1 MSIYYS
7 FKDIFE
13 DDYFLQTDLNIDE
26 SISLKDNIN
35 NLIMN
40 ELSVSS
46 KNIKNVVSYLSK
58 KIISFKYDESENII
72 VNYFRKIS
80 HLIKEFSRD
89 KLKFSQK
96 DKTLYLTLINA
107 ISIYFFHY
115 NNQNIVLN
123 DKHKKIIN
131 EFSDFFKLFIKLCDT
146 ENNIDLDVLNYEI
159 EFFILIINFFPHL
172 TRSIESKIVK
182 YLNNQFTFLIKNYN
196 QNNREYKILLKV
208 V

>member
-115 NNQNIVLN
+115 NNQIV
-123 DKHKKIIN
+123 
-131 EFSDFFKLFIKLCDT
+131 
-146 ENNIDLDVLNYEI
+146 
-159 EFFILIINFFPHL
+159 
-172 TRSIESKIVK
+172 
-182 YLNNQFTFLIKNYN
+182 
-196 QNNREYKILLKV
+196 
-208 V
+208 

>member
-107 ISIYFFHY
+107 ISIYFFPSLSLSPLLHT
-115 NNQNIVLN
+115 NT
-123 DKHKKIIN
+123 H
-131 EFSDFFKLFIKLCDT
+131 
-146 ENNIDLDVLNYEI
+146 
-159 EFFILIINFFPHL
+159 
-172 TRSIESKIVK
+172 
-182 YLNNQFTFLIKNYN
+182 FLP
-196 QNNREYKILLKV
+196 
-208 V
+208 